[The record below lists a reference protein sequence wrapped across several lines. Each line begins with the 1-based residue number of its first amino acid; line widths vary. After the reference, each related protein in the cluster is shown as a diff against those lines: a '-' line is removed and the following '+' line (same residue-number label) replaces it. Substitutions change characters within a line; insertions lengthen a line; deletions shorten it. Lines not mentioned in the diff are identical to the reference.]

1 MTSMFTALFSRDPV
15 KEFPFDL
22 LNKYPDVE
30 QFSTTQEDVSIFCAS
45 LKDLGYLHAQKAAAC
60 LKKIKTLRHPSILL
74 YLDSIQ
80 TDSLIYIVTEAV
92 VPFTSYVKNLKEFS
106 NFQEVASWGLYSVAN
121 AVSFLS
127 QDVKCVHNNINCHS
141 VFVNKSGEWKLF
153 GFEYLISYEDEPE
166 ALHKPSEFKQYTTP
180 EVRDGKVVLKNNWT
194 VDAYGYGCF
203 VWEVFNGPLSDASL
217 LKNPNKIPKE
227 IQKDVRLLLHP
238 AISSRLS
245 VGDFVRRNRVTGG
258 FFTNPVVDNLL
269 FLEEFHLKDS
279 NEQCAM
285 LNSLSNILDQFP
297 KDIQVHKILSRIN
310 EMIKFSNV
318 GCSAIPALIKIGKLL
333 GEEEYQVHV
342 IPSVIAMFAS
352 QDRITRVRLLE
363 QLEHFI
369 DHLKP
374 EVVNEKIF
382 PPLVTGLLD
391 TSASIREHT
400 MKNFAYS
407 LLSLL
412 LSSSDL
418 ADLGGVLLAKD
429 SHQLSHRACSK
440 MESTTSAFGQPAGAA
455 FRCVCIPVE
464 LVKHQSVDADGET
477 QYRCGFRIGGG
488 IDQDPAQ
495 SPAGY
500 PDSGI
505 YITSVEPGGAA
516 DQCGLRKDDKILQ
529 ANGCDLTMA
538 THEQAASVQIAPKL
552 NYKNLN
558 ENLTRHLLRILI
570 KDEQPGIRTNCCIA
584 LGKIAPYLQP
594 EVRQKIL
601 IPSFC
606 RSMKDPFPPARI
618 AGILALSATEQFY
631 PLKSV
636 AVAILPALTVLMID
650 PEKQVRENAFR
661 SCKGFMEKLEK
672 ASENPEIIPKLE
684 SEVNMR
690 FSAES
695 FAQNMPQWASRAL
708 SSLTTKFQKPV
719 SSLLARSDLKEEATT
734 KKHQAEDLAPNS
746 DDKNP
751 IPTTNSSTVDANSTL
766 PAASSSTVVKSESE
780 LLDKP
785 KSDWNNWD
793 DNWENEETPTEEQQ
807 TAMTDLN
814 DDKFSMQTEMNEE
827 IDWASG
833 EDWQGWDELL
843 SSPAVAKSV
852 STERKLKH
860 YQKFLIILI
869 LYFVHC
875 KFPFEYLHSEI
886 VQFLLTY
893 ADEAC
898 VLKKLEDMGVRVGL
912 ALAEFLSMDMLP
924 LRAEI
929 DVVKFLCKEFW
940 CAIFGKQVNS
950 LRTNHQG
957 IYVIYDNSFVLLQPF
972 SNNNQYQEEVQR
984 YLAFTRGLI
993 RGALGDFGLN
1003 AAVVADVQ
1011 EMPAVRF
1018 SINLKSETWTT
1029 TAQAVQN
1036 RR

>member
-30 QFSTTQEDVSIFCAS
+30 QFSVFSLYSGKSRTTQEDVSIFCAN

-92 VPFTSYVKNLKEFS
+92 VPFTSYVKNLKVFS

-400 MKNFAYS
+400 MK
-407 LLSLL
+407 
-412 LSSSDL
+412 
-418 ADLGGVLLAKD
+418 
-429 SHQLSHRACSK
+429 RACSK

-606 RSMKDPFPPARI
+606 RSMKDSFPPARI

-684 SEVNMR
+684 SEVNVR
-690 FSAES
+690 FSADS

-793 DNWENEETPTEEQQ
+793 DDWENEETPTEEQQ

-814 DDKFSMQTEMNEE
+814 DDRFSMQTEVNEE

-833 EDWQGWDELL
+833 EDWQE
-843 SSPAVAKSV
+843 
-852 STERKLKH
+852 
-860 YQKFLIILI
+860 
-869 LYFVHC
+869 
-875 KFPFEYLHSEI
+875 FPFEYLHSEI

-993 RGALGDFGLN
+993 RGALGNFGLN

-1018 SINLKSETWTT
+1018 SINLKSET
-1029 TAQAVQN
+1029 
-1036 RR
+1036 

>member
-1 MTSMFTALFSRDPV
+1 MFTALFSRDPV

-30 QFSTTQEDVSIFCAS
+30 QFSVFSLYSGKSRTTQEDVSIFCAN
-45 LKDLGYLHAQKAAAC
+45 LKDLGYLHAQKAAAY
-60 LKKIKTLRHPSILL
+60 R
-74 YLDSIQ
+74 
-80 TDSLIYIVTEAV
+80 SLIYIVTEAV

-391 TSASIREHT
+391 T
-400 MKNFAYS
+400 KS
-407 LLSLL
+407 LF
-412 LSSSDL
+412 
-418 ADLGGVLLAKD
+418 
-429 SHQLSHRACSK
+429 K

-538 THEQAASVQIAPKL
+538 THEQAV
-552 NYKNLN
+552 
-558 ENLTRHLLRILI
+558 RRI
-570 KDEQPGIRTNCCIA
+570 KKHN
-584 LGKIAPYLQP
+584 
-594 EVRQKIL
+594 
-601 IPSFC
+601 
-606 RSMKDPFPPARI
+606 
-618 AGILALSATEQFY
+618 
-631 PLKSV
+631 PLKLLI
-636 AVAILPALTVLMID
+636 A
-650 PEKQVRENAFR
+650 
-661 SCKGFMEKLEK
+661 
-672 ASENPEIIPKLE
+672 
-684 SEVNMR
+684 
-690 FSAES
+690 
-695 FAQNMPQWASRAL
+695 RA
-708 SSLTTKFQKPV
+708 
-719 SSLLARSDLKEEATT
+719 
-734 KKHQAEDLAPNS
+734 AP
-746 DDKNP
+746 
-751 IPTTNSSTVDANSTL
+751 
-766 PAASSSTVVKSESE
+766 
-780 LLDKP
+780 
-785 KSDWNNWD
+785 
-793 DNWENEETPTEEQQ
+793 
-807 TAMTDLN
+807 
-814 DDKFSMQTEMNEE
+814 
-827 IDWASG
+827 
-833 EDWQGWDELL
+833 
-843 SSPAVAKSV
+843 
-852 STERKLKH
+852 
-860 YQKFLIILI
+860 
-869 LYFVHC
+869 
-875 KFPFEYLHSEI
+875 
-886 VQFLLTY
+886 
-893 ADEAC
+893 
-898 VLKKLEDMGVRVGL
+898 
-912 ALAEFLSMDMLP
+912 
-924 LRAEI
+924 
-929 DVVKFLCKEFW
+929 
-940 CAIFGKQVNS
+940 
-950 LRTNHQG
+950 
-957 IYVIYDNSFVLLQPF
+957 
-972 SNNNQYQEEVQR
+972 
-984 YLAFTRGLI
+984 
-993 RGALGDFGLN
+993 
-1003 AAVVADVQ
+1003 
-1011 EMPAVRF
+1011 
-1018 SINLKSETWTT
+1018 
-1029 TAQAVQN
+1029 
-1036 RR
+1036 